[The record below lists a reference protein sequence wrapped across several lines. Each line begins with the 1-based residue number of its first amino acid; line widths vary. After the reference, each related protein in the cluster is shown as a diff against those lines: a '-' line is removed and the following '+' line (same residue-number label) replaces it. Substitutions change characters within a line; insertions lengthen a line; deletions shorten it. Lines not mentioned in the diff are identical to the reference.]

1 MNVPNK
7 EGSAKLNQLGDRRTL
22 SGSISSAKN
31 CSEGACC
38 DKSDGVS
45 VVEGEGVSKVET
57 NKDERPSV
65 WQLYYGMRA
74 EGKKCYGK
82 ASPKDVPVFV
92 SILNMFLAKF

>member
-1 MNVPNK
+1 MNLPNK
-7 EGSAKLNQLGDRRTL
+7 EGSAKLNQLDNRRTL
-22 SGSISSAKN
+22 SVSISSAKN

-38 DKSDGVS
+38 DKSDGV
-45 VVEGEGVSKVET
+45 VEGVSKVET

-92 SILNMFLAKF
+92 STYLICF